1 MDRKRG
7 NSLFYWRMFSIVLI
21 ILIVLALLIIPL
33 LLSGQFNFFKVL
45 LKDVS
50 VLLSPESNESFG
62 IDILNASEV
71 NATESMASFAERPM
85 IGKPV
90 QWVKTAKVEGETG
103 VILFPKEAE
112 NIVVKKTMDLEGV
125 GEIKTEGESG
135 EIAVNESI
143 VNETILNESK
153 GNETILNE
161 SEEVIINNSE
171 ENASNITE
179 ANNTGENIT
188 DENNFMA
195 DIFGADLELT
205 GGVISGRAGE
215 EIVESEV
222 VEKENSKEVIV
233 NGFAEYKIEYST
245 PAPSIIEEVKSKYR
259 KKVVVSGPELGYE
272 NILTF
277 TSIPEI
283 LPVGRESSIKV
294 YWVEQGTYEPFTA
307 YDSNGN
313 GMLDYVE
320 WNTPHLSEQTFEIIL
335 ITKAEHLDENRIFV
349 EDAYEK
355 VKERDNVWEEIPEG
369 DYLRVTF
376 ERNLTSEKDITIY
389 ARSSSGAGIEVYE
402 KDGGEKIAD
411 FGSIGEDKE
420 YKVYLSNLIGEQNT
434 FDLLVKGGS
443 AEFDY
448 VVDPPIGNC
457 GILNTENEIY
467 TLTNNVS
474 STEICF
480 NVTAE
485 HITIDCQGYEINYS
499 YGAISGYGVYSNANF
514 TAVKNCIVK
523 EGTNATNN
531 KHAIYFYEANNGTI
545 DNNTITTSGAGSYGI
560 YLNVN
565 ASFNNISSNNVI
577 TSGSTANGIVL
588 TSSSANT
595 LPSNTITIN
604 NASAYGILINNSDNI
619 FLINNFIRSN
629 GSDVWL
635 HGLSGGMGVSNVS
648 IIGNNLLGNYRG
660 AIYLDGVVSST
671 NIFNNTIFTYG
682 INVPGI
688 YASFGSFNQ
697 TNIESNLIHT
707 ERASSDAVSIFNGRG
722 VNITNNNVTTNGSAS
737 NGFRLR
743 AGSDLKINDN
753 KIITFNSTSI
763 SIYLMQGT
771 NSSIINNNSIT
782 TFGASTY
789 GIVLSA
795 GKNNTFNNNLIK
807 TYGFSGHGIAI
818 FGSLNNTLNN
828 NSILTHNNSAM
839 GLLFASFSDS
849 IIMSG
854 MDIRTN
860 SSVFA
865 YPIYI
870 DGAHNFTITDSVLNA
885 SFGLQELF
893 VSAAANGGEWNFT
906 NVTRGDGVSSFRRMW
921 ETGANGILNAHWYV
935 NAYANYTNV
944 SIAPNAN
951 ISAWNVDDLRRF
963 SEFTNESDGR
973 IARQTLLEY
982 KQSSDISLT
991 YYSNYTFNATS
1002 LLIGGEELSQSWNI
1016 STNRNLGFMFK
1027 EEIIL
1032 PNINFTE
1039 PTPPNGSVISRSY
1052 ALINVSIVEQN
1063 LKEAIFNWNG
1073 TNYSIYDDSL
1083 LLMYNFEN
1091 LSSLG
1096 ENDSFVR
1103 DVSRYGNN
1111 GIVYGSMKWIPNGR
1125 FGGAFKMNGT
1135 ASAEE
1140 YIQIADSTL
1149 FRVASKT
1156 ISFWLNKSDESFSK
1170 IFNLASQNYGFGL
1183 DGFETEVTWLD
1194 ASEAPAFCGQ
1204 SLFIPLGVWSYYSLV
1219 FNVTGSQVN
1228 TTLYIDGRAVSSC
1241 QNNLGYS
1248 SNYGSSFIIGKYGS
1262 MTFFN
1267 GSIDEFRFWNRALT
1281 LEEINQLYFTSLHK
1295 QNNTNWE
1302 LFVNQGKNSTNR
1314 LDFGNYSYFA
1324 AAEDMAGNKNRTETR
1339 TISVFLNLAPFIT
1352 QIFPINGQ
1360 KIAPLS
1366 YTYLNF
1372 SLDDDNDESMEF
1384 FVFGTNLSS
1393 DRLSE
1398 FLLYHRKNISDGNF
1412 SYLWRGMP
1420 VDPLSGGLTA
1430 LYHFDN
1436 RSRPKESDTLVYD
1449 WSGNQNNG
1457 SMEGGA
1463 IWNETGKFAG
1473 NFEFDGANNDMKVDN
1488 SDSLS
1493 IRNNLT
1499 ITMWVKRA
1507 GSGRE
1512 GLVIKR
1518 NAYYFNFHDDNRL
1531 RFYKYTGG
1539 ATSESY
1545 SVAAITDTNWHHVAV
1560 TYNGTTTSFYIDG
1573 NLNSFS
1579 LQSGLIDTNLEPIYV
1594 GSYYGAPYFK
1604 GTIDEV
1610 AIWNRSLTGSEI
1622 KSLALLEP
1630 SIYYWEVNA
1639 SDGKKEN
1646 SLTTFF
1652 KIAIPPFTSR
1662 IILNSSFGT
1671 NTTDENLTC
1680 YAEAF
1685 DSPASDE
1692 YISAY
1697 WRWYNGSQLF
1707 SQGVTDMRSE
1717 TDFNYSMMLFLH
1729 FNNDSLYKE
1738 NDTFIYDFSGRG
1750 HNASSVFSSNGLYA
1764 PKVINGSFDKAFNLS
1779 WFNDAGQSNTH
1790 LKIKDNDEL
1799 SLEVNASITI
1809 WVYYVDPGTEDHEIL
1824 AHKGG
1829 TGAGYTFGV
1838 TDDTVAG
1845 SGQGGGTYPRNR
1857 VRFDYKTSAGG
1868 SNDHYSNSV
1877 VTPKTWHFI
1886 GLVREENKIKFYLDG
1901 IFDGERPF
1909 NAAPDNN
1916 MAIINPS
1923 SDMWIGDS
1931 VISGDVNEE
1940 WNGAVDE
1947 LVLWNRSLS
1956 SSEMTGL
1963 YEKSKG
1969 VRVLKNITLLDA
1981 NYTAVGNTWNCSL
1994 FMANQRDNETED
2006 NNVSIRILGSIP
2018 LKIADIEIGN
2028 ANINPG
2034 GLKDVHFSVI
2044 VRTSEMSS
2052 LNKVNASF
2060 SISSII
2066 KKNESCVRSED
2077 IDSVTANY
2085 SCTIG
2090 IWYFEQPGEWKVD
2103 TFVNDTFG
2111 QSDDYNETFILMS
2124 EASVTHQGNLS
2135 WGVLS
2140 VGTSPNRVV
2149 DLLLNNTGNT
2159 AFSSISVT
2167 ANNLM
2172 RQPSGAEY
2180 IPAANIKVHNANSGT
2195 SCTAGTQMS
2204 AGLSILIPGTSLPIG
2219 NNSMMTKDA
2228 ASGQEELFNCLTQ
2241 VPIGLPSAEYAAKD
2255 ANSWQLTLS

>member
-1 MDRKRG
+1 MPSEIPTPTPSEIPVETLTPIPSETPSESPFQEQSETSIEKKEEKEEEKSETPAPQASEQSAVTEPQQEG
-7 NSLFYWRMFSIVLI
+7 SITGSIVSENEQIVAGKASKGNDFEYNFGEGERAEI
-21 ILIVLALLIIPL
+21 ISGSVKVKDNAIGDGNIKLKVNKEKAEVSTEYSIVEKGFGEEYLGKKGLSLEIDLSKFEINITESGRLDVELAYGEVVLVKAEEEIDLEGRSNEVEINESEAIINETEINITEMNVTEINITEINITEVNVTGL
-33 LLSGQFNFFKVL
+33 NVSASNLSFVKDIENIRIQKGQNITIDLSEHFVNAEKYESNISNITILFEGEIMILMPDEEFIGVQKGMVIAFARGYSRQPFN
-45 LKDVS
+45 S
-50 VLLSPESNESFG
+50 EEIESYIENESIESNEFSILVSSG
-62 IDILNASEV
+62 NVRIDTAREKIV
-71 NATESMASFAERPM
+71 V
-85 IGKPV
+85 GQK
-90 QWVKTAKVEGETG
+90 VKWTRNVSLET
-103 VILFPKEAE
+103 AE
-112 NIVVKKTMDLEGV
+112 NVTIELEKGAENVSVTKIENGV
-125 GEIKTEGESG
+125 
-135 EIAVNESI
+135 
-143 VNETILNESK
+143 
-153 GNETILNE
+153 E
-161 SEEVIINNSE
+161 SEAIATISGNVIAE
-171 ENASNITE
+171 TE
-179 ANNTGENIT
+179 FGKEPKLAKFAKGLFKTFTGRAVDGENIS
-188 DENNFMA
+188 EIIN
-195 DIFGADLELT
+195 
-205 GGVISGRAGE
+205 VSR
-215 EIVESEV
+215 IVEVTLNDS
-222 VEKENSKEVIV
+222 
-233 NGFAEYKIEYST
+233 ATEYKIEYYT
-245 PAPSIIEEVKSKYR
+245 EAPRAFEEETSNGKRVIVSAPDELNYTDVLSFANISERYKVGEESNIKIYWREGKSY
-259 KKVVVSGPELGYE
+259 VA
-272 NILTF
+272 F
-277 TSIPEI
+277 D
-283 LPVGRESSIKV
+283 
-294 YWVEQGTYEPFTA
+294 A
-307 YDSNGN
+307 YDMNGN
-313 GMLDYVE
+313 GALDYVE
-320 WNTPHLSEQTFEIIL
+320 WIVPHLSNQTFEIIL
-335 ITKAEHLDENRIFV
+335 ITKAEHLDSNRTFV
-349 EDAYEK
+349 EDVYEE
-355 VKERDNVWEEIPEG
+355 VKLRDNIWKEIPEG

-376 ERNLTSEKDITIY
+376 EQNLTSEKDITIY
-389 ARSSSGAGIEVYE
+389 ARSSSGAGIDIYE
-402 KDGGEKIAD
+402 KDKGEIIASFD
-411 FGSIGEDKE
+411 NVGEDKE

-1302 LFVNQGKNSTNR
+1302 LFVNKLQRRGKN
-1314 LDFGNYSYFA
+1314 
-1324 AAEDMAGNKNRTETR
+1324 
-1339 TISVFLNLAPFIT
+1339 IV
-1352 QIFPINGQ
+1352 
-1360 KIAPLS
+1360 
-1366 YTYLNF
+1366 
-1372 SLDDDNDESMEF
+1372 
-1384 FVFGTNLSS
+1384 
-1393 DRLSE
+1393 
-1398 FLLYHRKNISDGNF
+1398 
-1412 SYLWRGMP
+1412 
-1420 VDPLSGGLTA
+1420 
-1430 LYHFDN
+1430 
-1436 RSRPKESDTLVYD
+1436 
-1449 WSGNQNNG
+1449 
-1457 SMEGGA
+1457 
-1463 IWNETGKFAG
+1463 
-1473 NFEFDGANNDMKVDN
+1473 
-1488 SDSLS
+1488 
-1493 IRNNLT
+1493 
-1499 ITMWVKRA
+1499 
-1507 GSGRE
+1507 
-1512 GLVIKR
+1512 
-1518 NAYYFNFHDDNRL
+1518 
-1531 RFYKYTGG
+1531 
-1539 ATSESY
+1539 
-1545 SVAAITDTNWHHVAV
+1545 
-1560 TYNGTTTSFYIDG
+1560 
-1573 NLNSFS
+1573 
-1579 LQSGLIDTNLEPIYV
+1579 
-1594 GSYYGAPYFK
+1594 
-1604 GTIDEV
+1604 
-1610 AIWNRSLTGSEI
+1610 LTGSNSNLLSQE
-1622 KSLALLEP
+1622 LASHLTGRYAQFEVLPFSFKEFLQAKGKVNLNPLVSEEKGVMLNLL
-1630 SIYYWEVNA
+1630 
-1639 SDGKKEN
+1639 
-1646 SLTTFF
+1646 
-1652 KIAIPPFTSR
+1652 
-1662 IILNSSFGT
+1662 
-1671 NTTDENLTC
+1671 
-1680 YAEAF
+1680 
-1685 DSPASDE
+1685 
-1692 YISAY
+1692 
-1697 WRWYNGSQLF
+1697 
-1707 SQGVTDMRSE
+1707 
-1717 TDFNYSMMLFLH
+1717 
-1729 FNNDSLYKE
+1729 SLYIKCGGFPE
-1738 NDTFIYDFSGRG
+1738 VVTTNLDP
-1750 HNASSVFSSNGLYA
+1750 A
-1764 PKVINGSFDKAFNLS
+1764 PYL
-1779 WFNDAGQSNTH
+1779 QT
-1790 LKIKDNDEL
+1790 L
-1799 SLEVNASITI
+1799 
-1809 WVYYVDPGTEDHEIL
+1809 
-1824 AHKGG
+1824 
-1829 TGAGYTFGV
+1829 
-1838 TDDTVAG
+1838 
-1845 SGQGGGTYPRNR
+1845 
-1857 VRFDYKTSAGG
+1857 FDYS
-1868 SNDHYSNSV
+1868 Y
-1877 VTPKTWHFI
+1877 
-1886 GLVREENKIKFYLDG
+1886 
-1901 IFDGERPF
+1901 
-1909 NAAPDNN
+1909 
-1916 MAIINPS
+1916 
-1923 SDMWIGDS
+1923 
-1931 VISGDVNEE
+1931 
-1940 WNGAVDE
+1940 
-1947 LVLWNRSLS
+1947 
-1956 SSEMTGL
+1956 
-1963 YEKSKG
+1963 
-1969 VRVLKNITLLDA
+1969 
-1981 NYTAVGNTWNCSL
+1981 
-1994 FMANQRDNETED
+1994 
-2006 NNVSIRILGSIP
+2006 
-2018 LKIADIEIGN
+2018 
-2028 ANINPG
+2028 
-2034 GLKDVHFSVI
+2034 
-2044 VRTSEMSS
+2044 
-2052 LNKVNASF
+2052 
-2060 SISSII
+2060 
-2066 KKNESCVRSED
+2066 
-2077 IDSVTANY
+2077 
-2085 SCTIG
+2085 
-2090 IWYFEQPGEWKVD
+2090 
-2103 TFVNDTFG
+2103 
-2111 QSDDYNETFILMS
+2111 
-2124 EASVTHQGNLS
+2124 
-2135 WGVLS
+2135 
-2140 VGTSPNRVV
+2140 
-2149 DLLLNNTGNT
+2149 
-2159 AFSSISVT
+2159 
-2167 ANNLM
+2167 
-2172 RQPSGAEY
+2172 
-2180 IPAANIKVHNANSGT
+2180 
-2195 SCTAGTQMS
+2195 
-2204 AGLSILIPGTSLPIG
+2204 
-2219 NNSMMTKDA
+2219 
-2228 ASGQEELFNCLTQ
+2228 
-2241 VPIGLPSAEYAAKD
+2241 
-2255 ANSWQLTLS
+2255 